1 MTYKR
6 PTDCSKNLKAWLHRT
21 CTCGRENSKRSSSR
35 EGRHLG
41 PRWPLIAPLFPWY
54 ACQASCWLLRAR
66 CSVFRLQERY
76 RGGPLHLTSI
86 RLRTQSLSW
95 IGQRWCFFFF
105 FFLVLREQE
114 WAGMLKDGEG
124 KHHFAGVLG
133 EELAFDMK
141 LGPFQEE
148 KLHVRI
154 HTKWCAVYKR
164 LPERPFRRTVNN

>member
-1 MTYKR
+1 MTYER

-105 FFLVLREQE
+105 GAQRARMSRNAQRWRGETPLSRCFGWGISIRHETRSLPRGKTARENTYKVVCSVQV
-114 WAGMLKDGEG
+114 ASVPTNCKQ
-124 KHHFAGVLG
+124 
-133 EELAFDMK
+133 LA
-141 LGPFQEE
+141 
-148 KLHVRI
+148 
-154 HTKWCAVYKR
+154 C
-164 LPERPFRRTVNN
+164 